1 MSKTPQE
8 MIEDLKELDPDYVV
22 DVLDIS
28 SEELVNAFPY
38 KLLVFL
44 KAELGD
50 DFNEDDYDTE
60 SEER

>member
-1 MSKTPQE
+1 MSRTPRE

-28 SEELVNAFPY
+28 SEELVEAFPY
-38 KLLVFL
+38 KLIAFL

-50 DFNEDDYDTE
+50 DYDEDL
-60 SEER
+60 SELEPE